1 MAKLDSVIQVDVCT
15 SNHQYPVIICQDYW
29 RHPELLMSFVSS
41 KQVLIVSNE
50 TVAPLYLER
59 LRSVFSSLQCDE
71 LILEDG
77 ESTKN
82 QQSLVAIYDA
92 LIQKK
97 HHRDTTVVALGGGV
111 VCDIA
116 GFAASTY
123 QRGVNLIHM
132 PTTLLA
138 QVDAA
143 IGGKTAINHPQGK
156 NLIGSFY
163 QPRSVIIDLNTLN
176 SLPAREFK
184 AGLAEIIKYGLLV
197 GGDFLKKL
205 QQVLKQGLT
214 AQSQELSWVIE
225 QCCRI
230 KATYVEADEKESGLR
245 ALLNLG
251 HTFAHA
257 LEASTNYQR
266 WLHGEAVAIGL
277 YCAALL
283 SYKLA
288 LADKSLVAEVKSLLQ
303 YAGLP
308 YRIPK
313 ELDLTH
319 LMDLIRLDKKVK
331 EDSLRFVVIKAPGDC
346 CLYSRVTTE
355 CLADTLITAVEGE

>member
-1 MAKLDSVIQVDVCT
+1 MAKFDSIAQVDVCT
-15 SNHQYPVIICQDYW
+15 SSHQYPVIICRDFGRYSQQVT
-29 RHPELLMSFVSS
+29 SFVRA
-41 KQVLIVSNE
+41 KQVLVVSNQ

-59 LRSVFSSLQCDE
+59 LRLIFSSFQCDE
-71 LILEDG
+71 LILADG

-82 QQSLVAIYDA
+82 QQSLFAIYDA
-92 LIQKK
+92 LIEKK

-143 IGGKTAINHPQGK
+143 IGGKTAINHPKGK

-163 QPRSVIIDLNTLN
+163 QPQAVIIDLDTLN
-176 SLPAREFK
+176 SLPSREFK
-184 AGLAEIIKYGLLV
+184 AGLGEVIKYGLLV
-197 GGDFLKKL
+197 GGSFLNKLKKA
-205 QQVLKQGLT
+205 LKQGLT
-214 AQSQELSWVIE
+214 AQSQELPWVIQE
-225 QCCRI
+225 CCQI
-230 KATYVEADEKESGLR
+230 KARYVEADERESGLR

-277 YCAALL
+277 YCAAIL
-283 SYKLA
+283 SYKLE
-288 LADKSLVAEVKSLLQ
+288 LANGKLVAEVKQMLE

-308 YRIPK
+308 YQIPRD
-313 ELDLTH
+313 LDLGH
-319 LMDLIRLDKKVK
+319 LMALMRLDKKVK
-331 EDSLRFVVIKAPGDC
+331 EDSLRFVVLKAPGDC
-346 CLYSRVTTE
+346 CLYDRVTKE
-355 CLADTLITAVEGE
+355 CLTDTLITALEGE